1 MERKQSMLSGAG
13 DMQSKPGGR
22 SAVLPLVALACFGSF
37 AACGKSSSGSPSGAA
52 GSGAGASGATGAA
65 GNSAGVAG
73 SVGSTGAA
81 GGGGS
86 TGAAGSQTG
95 AAGTTG
101 AAGSVG
107 STGAAGT
114 TGAAGSV
121 GSTGAAGSTS
131 GGTVAV
137 YTQHNDNG
145 RSGVNAKETILTPAN
160 VNKATFG
167 KVFALPVDGYLYTQP
182 LYVPNVAIPGKGT
195 HNVVYVATEHDSV
208 YAFDADTKQAP
219 LWQVSFLSAG
229 VTPIPEVETSSPTLK
244 PEVGVTGTPVIDPAT
259 NTMYLVAATKE
270 PGPKYVDRLH
280 ALDIT
285 TGAEK
290 FGGPVVMTGSVAGT
304 GLNNAMSAPGMV
316 VLDSLREL
324 QRPGLALV
332 NGTVYIA
339 FTGNGDH
346 LNWHGWVFGYDAT
359 TLAQKSVYCTTP
371 DAASGS
377 IWMSGAG
384 IAVDPSGNMYVET
397 GNGTFDLPSGGRNAS
412 MSVLK
417 LDPTN
422 KMVDWFAPH
431 DAIALSNADV
441 DLGSTGPMIL
451 PDSISVPGHPH
462 LMIASGKPGYLYVL
476 DRDSLGHITGDDSQI
491 VQKVAV
497 HPNTNGSGS
506 GVYSQPIYWNG
517 FVYTSAVGDKVKA
530 FTMTNGVLSTTPVS
544 QSLNNFS
551 QPGALT
557 SLSAN
562 GNTAGIVWAAE
573 GDGYQPTGNAA
584 LHAYDATD
592 LSKELWNSN
601 QAAGMRDQ
609 AAKVAK
615 NAVPTIAN
623 GRVYFGTQTEL
634 EVYGLLP

>member
-1 MERKQSMLSGAG
+1 MNSRVVCLLCIGLLAG
-13 DMQSKPGGR
+13 CG
-22 SAVLPLVALACFGSF
+22 
-37 AACGKSSSGSPSGAA
+37 GKSSSGSPSGAA
-52 GSGAGASGATGAA
+52 GASGSAGASGGAGTNGGAGTSAGAGTSGGGGTSGGTSGQGANDGGVDSPVSSGGAGTGAA
-65 GNSAGVAG
+65 GA
-73 SVGSTGAA
+73 
-81 GGGGS
+81 
-86 TGAAGSQTG
+86 G

-101 AAGSVG
+101 TAGSG
-107 STGAAGT
+107 GT
-114 TGAAGSV
+114 TGAAG
-121 GSTGAAGSTS
+121 AAPPGM
-131 GGTVAV
+131 VAI
-137 YTQHNDNG
+137 YTQHNDMA

-160 VNKATFG
+160 VNMAKFG
-167 KVFALPVDGYLYTQP
+167 KVFALPVDGFLYTQP
-182 LYVPNVAIPGKGT
+182 LYVPNVAIPGKGM
-195 HNVVYVATEHDSV
+195 HNVVYVASEHDSV

-219 LWQVSFLSAG
+219 LWQVSFLSTG

-324 QRPGLALV
+324 QRPGLALF

-346 LNWHGWVFGYDAT
+346 LNWHGWVFGYDAK

-397 GNGTFDLPSGGRNAS
+397 GNGTFDLPTGGRNAS

-431 DAIALSNADV
+431 DAVALSNADV
-441 DLGSTGPMIL
+441 DLGSTGPTIL
-451 PDSISVPGHPH
+451 PDSITVPNHPH

-476 DRDSLGHITGDDSQI
+476 DRDSLGHITADDSQI

-530 FTMTNGVLSTTPVS
+530 FTLTNGVLSTMPVS
-544 QSLNNFS
+544 QSLQNFS

-562 GNTAGIVWAAE
+562 GNTAGIIWAGE
-573 GDGYQPTGNAA
+573 GDGYQPVGHAA
-584 LHAYDATD
+584 LHAFDALD
-592 LSKELWNSN
+592 LTKELWNSN
-601 QAAGMRDQ
+601 QAPGMRDQ
-609 AAKVAK
+609 AALVAK

-634 EVYGLLP
+634 EVYGVLP